1 MSKKGFLALLIGS
14 AVVLGVLME
23 VPQWLYSIHPLSQGV
38 LVQLNSDEDLYLSRV
53 MEALEGRPEQA
64 AEAIT
69 GNPAVV
75 PLQGAWVEEWEGRLF
90 SWTSLSAAEVFQIL
104 DFIVPALLFLTLFW
118 FLRLAGF
125 DRWTAYAGA
134 VLFSLLELYSLNR
147 PVHQRESFLLMLL
160 ALACILEGLRSKR
173 QFGVIGGVILGL
185 LVGVYFW
192 SWTFAWTF
200 CALLLLWEGTMWA
213 LEKKYHPLRFFP
225 RLLALFHRVVPP
237 ANNFL
242 WMLCFLAVGV
252 LAAIPA
258 VLQLS
263 AASMHP
269 LAALARERMEFLPS
283 HAPESWLRSG
293 LFLLQLVGIAGATIS
308 APHFRKHSKILIIF
322 IASAFIVLNQQVF
335 HGVTFLFSSHYLFSL
350 VLAGVMTFLTSVIF
364 WKESKWL
371 LLSLVASMIFLGG
384 IAYDGRHVLGHFVI
398 DTERFSEQHFATLLP
413 ALEHLPRATILSD
426 AASMQFVASHT
437 RHDVPYS
444 IRLHYMLISGE
455 AFAERYCLAKLPL
468 SPLEWRIEEEPMLIY
483 DRGILRLDPSLRE
496 QELTLVEE
504 TCKRMTIDPY
514 TFLKKYGVQ
523 YILWDTRRQP
533 GWNVKRFKIRLQDQE
548 RGAEWIMYK
557 IL

>member
-1 MSKKGFLALLIGS
+1 MTGVETC
-14 AVVLGVLME
+14 AVPIL
-23 VPQWLYSIHPLSQGV
+23 PQWLYSIHPLSQGV

-53 MEALEGRPEQA
+53 TEALEGRPEQA

-69 GNPAVV
+69 GSADII
-75 PLQGAWVEEWEGRLF
+75 PLQGAWIEEWEGRFF
-90 SWTSLSAAEVFQIL
+90 SWTNLSAAEVFQIL
-104 DFIVPALLFLTLFW
+104 DFIIPALLFLMIFW
-118 FLRLAGF
+118 FLRRAGF

-134 VLFSLLELYSLNR
+134 ILFSLLELYSLNR

-200 CALLLLWEGTMWA
+200 CTLLLLWEGTMWV

-225 RLLALFHRVVPP
+225 RLLALFHRAVPS

-269 LAALARERMEFLPS
+269 LAALARERMEFLSS

-293 LFLLQLVGIAGATIS
+293 LFLLQLVGIGGATIS
-308 APHFRKHSKILIIF
+308 APSFRKHSKILLIMIVT
-322 IASAFIVLNQQVF
+322 AFIVLNQQVI

-350 VLAGVMTFLTSVIF
+350 VLAGVMTFLASVLW
-364 WKESKWL
+364 WKQSKWL
-371 LLSLVASMIFLGG
+371 LLSLVASAIFLGG
-384 IAYDGRHVLGHFVI
+384 IAYDNRYIVGHFVVNV
-398 DTERFSEQHFATLLP
+398 ERFSEQHFATLLP
-413 ALEHLPRATILSD
+413 ALERLPRTTILSD
-426 AASMQFVASHT
+426 AESMQFVASHT

-444 IRLHYMLISGE
+444 NRLNYMLISE
-455 AFAERYCLAKLPL
+455 EELAERYCLAKLPL
-468 SPLEWRIEEEPMLIY
+468 SPLEWRIEEEPVLIY
-483 DRGILRLDPSLRE
+483 DPDTIRIDPARRE
-496 QELTLVEE
+496 HELTLVQE

-514 TFLKKYGVQ
+514 TFLKKYSVQ